1 MTLDWLGRFLNIP
14 ETLLPFGPGP
24 GGAVIQGS
32 AGEATIVSILG
43 AVAAHEKKM
52 GGTVRLAWLYKLS
65 GGCLLATF
73 DAFTFAVVRSAC

>member
-52 GGTVRLAWLYKLS
+52 GGTVRAAERCS
-65 GGCLLATF
+65 
-73 DAFTFAVVRSAC
+73 AFRVVDDPRVCVAVACFLCC